1 MSVLNLLKGGCDGD
15 DAGVSEWMHGIQ
27 VFKRRVKGH
36 TFYISTADVNNSGNL
51 WSVDNGIN
59 KYSCAII

>member
-1 MSVLNLLKGGCDGD
+1 MVMMLVSVSGCVEFMFSKEG
-15 DAGVSEWMHGIQ
+15 S
-27 VFKRRVKGH
+27 K